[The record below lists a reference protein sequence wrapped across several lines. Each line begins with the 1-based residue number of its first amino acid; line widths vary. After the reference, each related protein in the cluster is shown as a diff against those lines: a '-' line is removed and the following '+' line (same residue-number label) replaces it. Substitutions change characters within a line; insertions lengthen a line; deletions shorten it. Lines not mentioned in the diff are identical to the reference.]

1 MAYQKG
7 KTERLRRIVVEEMW
21 LRYYNQSLF
30 AKGLITERRFRQMEV
45 AIIIQ
50 AEKKMKEVK
59 RC

>member
-7 KTERLRRIVVEEMW
+7 KPEQLRRIVVEEMW
-21 LRYYNQSLF
+21 LRYYNRSLF
-30 AKGLITERRFRQMEV
+30 EKGLITERQFREMEI

-50 AEKKMKEVK
+50 AEKKKKEVK